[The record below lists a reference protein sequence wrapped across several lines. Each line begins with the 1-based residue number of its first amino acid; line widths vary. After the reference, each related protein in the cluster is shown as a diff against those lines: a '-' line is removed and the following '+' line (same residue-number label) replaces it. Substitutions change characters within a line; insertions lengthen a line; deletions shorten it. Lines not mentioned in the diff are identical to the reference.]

1 MQRWKNKLLLVSV
14 AVVLPNLGWAGVV
27 SPLAQQFPC
36 SAPGHWHKGKVPPKF
51 TTSVTSYYCS
61 PSSGSNVMAKC
72 SLPESYGS
80 SQNLGIG
87 FGTPGSYSYS
97 KGQPCGNAFPNSKS
111 CASCYMQHYMP
122 PQAALCS
129 QQKGW
134 TSSGSNPQ
142 YGNVYSCQ
150 GLYCHSNFFGKN
162 LGITNSAN
170 PGSGG
175 AYPCGISPA
184 TPSKMPS
191 SCMNCFNNHYLS
203 NYPNPY

>member
-1 MQRWKNKLLLVSV
+1 MQCWKNKLLLVSV
-14 AVVLPNLGWAGVV
+14 AVVLPNLGWTGTV
-27 SPLAQQFPC
+27 SPLVQQFPC
-36 SAPGHWHKGKVPPKF
+36 ASPANWHRGIN
-51 TTSVTSYYCS
+51 TSTGAKVTSYYCS
-61 PSSGSNVMAKC
+61 NGTVMAKC
-72 SLPESYGS
+72 SSSSRGVGGQSGAYGS
-80 SQNLGIG
+80 LGIG
-87 FGTPGSYSYS
+87 FGTRGSYSYS
-97 KGQPCGNAFPNSKS
+97 SGGPCGSLFPNSQR
-111 CASCYMQHYMP
+111 CASCYLQHYTH
-122 PQAALCS
+122 PQVASCS

-191 SCMNCFNNHYLS
+191 SCMNCFNNHY
-203 NYPNPY
+203 